1 MDLTTL
7 LEVVEIAPGVHR
19 GHSPAT
25 TLQRVFGGQVAAQA
39 LVAGSRD
46 VPKGRIPHS
55 LRCDFLRPGRV
66 AVPIDYRVD
75 TLRDG
80 RTFTTRR
87 VLAEQGGRAIFH
99 AVVSF
104 HRPEPGQSHADPAPE
119 APAPEGLP
127 DLAAAVAAVDETR
140 GGAWRGLPSLDL
152 RAVDLAEDGGPGHV
166 PGDPTS
172 SMRWARI
179 VDPLPADPSIHAAAL
194 TYVSDLSLLG
204 TALTAHGVRIGDPD
218 ISAASLDH
226 AVWFH
231 GPVDANEWHL
241 FHNHSP
247 WTGHGRGFATG
258 TVYDLAK
265 RRVASMA
272 QEGLLR
278 QTSSE
283 TP

>member
-1 MDLTTL
+1 MTMDLAAL
-7 LEVVEIAPGVHR
+7 LDVVPIAPGVHR
-19 GHSPAT
+19 GNSPAT

-46 VPKGRIPHS
+46 VPAGRIPHS

-104 HRPEPGQSHADPAPE
+104 HRPEPGKSHADAAPT
-119 APAPEGLP
+119 APPPETLP
-127 DLAAAVAAVDETR
+127 DLATAVAAVDETR
-140 GGAWRGLPSLDL
+140 GSVWRGLPSLDL
-152 RAVDLAEDGGPGHV
+152 RAVHLSDDGGPGHV
-166 PGDPTS
+166 PSDPTS
-172 SMRWARI
+172 SMRWARV
-179 VDPLPADPSIHAAAL
+179 VDTLPDDPSIHAAAL

-204 TALTAHGVRIGDPD
+204 TALTAHERRIGDPEVA
-218 ISAASLDH
+218 AASLDH

-231 GPVDANEWHL
+231 GPVDATQWHL

-258 TVYDLAK
+258 TVHDLDQ

-278 QTSSE
+278 QSPS
-283 TP
+283 